1 MIKAQTRYVA
11 CFGLSD
17 AAAARLLGKHE
28 SDFHLLK
35 FGSLAEFLSVA
46 EFNKH
51 LFKAVLFESN
61 EAGELGE
68 TVKWQLEKSGYGAV
82 PFCVIADNV
91 PPAKARTLL
100 QSGVAEVFMKQA
112 SVEVIVKKLSLIIST
127 RASKEVAAAPAYA
140 YKMPPEKRLFD
151 IAFAA
156 LALLLLSPVF
166 LMVSLLIWAES
177 KGPVFYYSLRV
188 GTGYRIFRFYKFR
201 SMSVGADKK
210 LAGLKHLNQYAAQ
223 ATTTAAV
230 TRQCDACAESGAA
243 CNKALYADSEMWCEK
258 LYKEHLVAQSGQA
271 FVKIKDDP
279 RITRIGKFIRNTS
292 IDELPQL
299 WNVLKGDMSVV
310 GNRPLPLY
318 EAEKL
323 TTDKYALRFMAPAG
337 ITGLWQV
344 SKRGGKG
351 AMSEDERIS
360 LDNDYAKSYGLLFD
374 LKLIFRTIPA
384 LLQKENV

>member
-1 MIKAQTRYVA
+1 MIKVQINYVA
-11 CFGLSD
+11 CFGFSD
-17 AAAARLLGKHE
+17 QTAAGLLGKHGAH
-28 SDFHLLK
+28 FHLLK

-46 EFNKH
+46 EFNKN
-51 LFKAVLFESN
+51 LFKAALFESH
-61 EAGELGE
+61 GPDDLGQS
-68 TVKWQLEKSGYGAV
+68 VKWQLEKAGYSYL
-82 PFCVIADNV
+82 PFCVIAGNV
-91 PPAKARTLL
+91 APSKAKALL
-100 QSGVAEVFMKQA
+100 QSGVAEVFVKPA
-112 SVEVIVKKLSLIIST
+112 APEVVLKKLAIIIST
-127 RASKEVAAAPAYA
+127 RAAKEIPAAAYA
-140 YKMPPEKRLFD
+140 YKMPLEKRLFD
-151 IAFAA
+151 VVFAS

-166 LMVSLLIWAES
+166 FAIALLIRAGS

-201 SMSVGADKK
+201 SMSVDADKK
-210 LAGLKHLNQYAAQ
+210 LSGLKHLNQYAAQ

-230 TRQCDACAESGAA
+230 TRQCEACAESGAA

-258 LYKEHLVAQSGQA
+258 LYKEHLAAQSGQA

-279 RITRIGKFIRNTS
+279 RITRVGKFIRNTS

>member
-1 MIKAQTRYVA
+1 MIKALPKYVA
-11 CFGLSD
+11 CFGFSD
-17 AAAARLLGKHE
+17 ETEAALTGKQAGNFYFLH
-28 SDFHLLK
+28 

-51 LFKAVLFESN
+51 LFRVVLVETT
-61 EAGELGE
+61 GEDSWGE
-68 TVKWQLEKSGYGAV
+68 TLKWQMEKAGYGYLPFAIIAGDV
-82 PFCVIADNV
+82 PSSIA
-91 PPAKARTLL
+91 RQLL
-100 QSGVAEVFMKQA
+100 KKGVVEVFLKPA
-112 SVEVIVKKLSLIIST
+112 TTDVILKKLALIIST
-127 RASKEVAAAPAYA
+127 RGAKEVPAAAHA
-140 YKMPPEKRLFD
+140 YKMPREKRLFD
-151 IAFAA
+151 IAVAS
-156 LALLLLSPVF
+156 LALLVLSPVF
-166 LMVSLLIWAES
+166 LLVSLFIWLES

-188 GTGYRIFRFYKFR
+188 GTGYKIFRFYKFR
-201 SMSVGADKK
+201 SMSDGADKK
-210 LAGLKHLNQYAAQ
+210 LSGLKHLNQYAGAQ
-223 ATTTAAV
+223 TVTAAV
-230 TRQCDACAESGAA
+230 SRQCNDCAGYGAA
-243 CNKALYADSEMWCEK
+243 CSKALYADNEMWCEK
-258 LYKEHLVAQSGQA
+258 VYKEQLAAKGQHA

-299 WNVLKGDMSVV
+299 WNVLIGDMSLV

-360 LDNDYAKSYGLLFD
+360 LDNDYAKSYGLFYD
-374 LKLIFRTIPA
+374 LKLIFKTIPA

>member
-1 MIKAQTRYVA
+1 MIRVQTKYVA

-17 AAAARLLGKHE
+17 AAAAVLLGKHE
-28 SDFHLLK
+28 NNFHLLK
-35 FGSLAEFLSVA
+35 FGSLTEFLSVA

-51 LFKAVLFESN
+51 LFKAILVES
-61 EAGELGE
+61 AQPDDWGQTLR
-68 TVKWQLEKSGYGAV
+68 WQLDKAGYGKV
-82 PFCVIADNV
+82 PFCVIADELSA
-91 PPAKARTLL
+91 PAAKKLMR
-100 QSGVAEVFMKQA
+100 QGVAEVFRKPA
-112 SVEVIVKKLSLIIST
+112 SPDVVLKKLLLIIDA
-127 RASKEVAAAPAYA
+127 RKEKEVPAAAYA
-140 YKMPPEKRLFD
+140 YKMPLEKRLFD
-151 IAFAA
+151 IAFASLA
-156 LALLLLSPVF
+156 LALLSPLFLLIA
-166 LMVSLLIWAES
+166 LLIWIES
-177 KGPVFYYSLRV
+177 RGPVFYYSLRV
-188 GTGYRIFRFYKFR
+188 GTGYKIFRFYKFR

-210 LAGLKHLNQYAAQ
+210 LSQLKHLNQYGAEK
-223 ATTTAAV
+223 TVTAAV
-230 TRQCDACAESGAA
+230 TRQCADCAEYGAA
-243 CNKALYADSEMWCEK
+243 CNKALYADNEMWCEK
-258 LYKEHLVAQSGQA
+258 RYKEHLATKGQQA

-279 RITRIGKFIRNTS
+279 RITRVGKFIRNTS

-299 WNVLKGDMSVV
+299 WNVLRGDMSVV

-323 TTDKYALRFMAPAG
+323 TTDRYALRFMAPAG

-374 LKLIFRTIPA
+374 LKLILRTIPA